1 LLSFEKEAAMRGKR
15 QAFTLIELLVVI
27 AIIAVLIGLL
37 LPAVQKVREA
47 ANRMKCGNN
56 LKQVALG
63 MHAYHD
69 VYHTL
74 PPGVGP
80 HGCCWGNW
88 QVLIL
93 PYIEQ
98 ANLYNLYKNY
108 GGNDD
113 SGPRYGGSPN
123 SDNVTSKRIPSLT
136 CPSDIPNAPIPSTPP
151 KITSHNVVV
160 NYGNTNFFQ
169 TDQPN
174 NTDPNRTIFR
184 GAPFNC
190 YTGVANHWDDWD
202 QITGNKPGHMGK
214 PVAIG
219 DITDGTSNTFMLS
232 EVVQGQGDDLRGFS
246 WWGGA
251 SGFVTYISPNSNEP
265 DVVEGGY
272 CENLKFGNPPCVGAS
287 TDAQPRRMGA
297 RSRHTGGVNA
307 AMCDGHVLF
316 IKNEIN
322 LSIWRALSTSK
333 GGESVS
339 ESDS

>member
-1 LLSFEKEAAMRGKR
+1 MRGKR
-15 QAFTLIELLVVI
+15 RGFTLIELLVVI

-37 LPAVQKVREA
+37 LPAVQKIREA

-63 MHAYHD
+63 MHSYND

-88 QVLIL
+88 QVLML

-98 ANLYNLYKNY
+98 ENMYRLYKNY

-113 SGPRYGGSPN
+113 SGPRYGADPN
-123 SDNVTSKRIPSLT
+123 RSNITSKRIPILT
-136 CPSDIPNAPIPSTPP
+136 CPSDIPNAPIPDSLP
-151 KITSHNVVV
+151 KITNHNVVV

-174 NTDPNRTIFR
+174 TNDPNRTIFR

-214 PVAIG
+214 PVPFG
-219 DITDGTSNTFMLS
+219 DITDGLSNTLMLS
-232 EVVQGQGDDLRGFS
+232 EVIQGQGDDLRGFS
-246 WWGGA
+246 WWGGG

-265 DVVEGGY
+265 DVVEG
-272 CENLKFGNPPCVGAS
+272 
-287 TDAQPRRMGA
+287 
-297 RSRHTGGVNA
+297 
-307 AMCDGHVLF
+307 
-316 IKNEIN
+316 
-322 LSIWRALSTSK
+322 
-333 GGESVS
+333 
-339 ESDS
+339 